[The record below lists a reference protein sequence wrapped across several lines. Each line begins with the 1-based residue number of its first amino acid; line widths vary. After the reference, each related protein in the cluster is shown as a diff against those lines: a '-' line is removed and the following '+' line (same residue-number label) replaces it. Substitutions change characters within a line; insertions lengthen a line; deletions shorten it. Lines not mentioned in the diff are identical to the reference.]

1 MQEARRRTDLGS
13 VRLWR
18 APVCM
23 GVLWLCLGLTTP
35 AAAGTIWDRVTETI
49 LPNGLKV
56 LLIEEPKA
64 PVVTVQIWYKAG
76 ARNEPLGKG
85 GLAHMM
91 EHMMFKGTPKTGPKQ
106 FSIIVQRNGG
116 QDNAHTARDAAAYY
130 TDFAADRVTLGL
142 ELEADRMVNVL
153 FEEKEFLPE
162 RDVVYE
168 ERRLRFED
176 QPSATLG
183 EVMRATS
190 FMAHPYGRPT
200 IGWPSEIK
208 GWTLQDA
215 KQFYQTYYAPNTA
228 TLIVAGDIKKD
239 AVLKKVTE
247 VFGAIPRGPEPP
259 PLVIPQ
265 EPPQIGERRV
275 FVRKEAELPIF
286 FAVHHVPNFTHPD
299 SAPLNVLAYVLG
311 GGESARLHKKV
322 VYELQLASY
331 AGADYNPVYKDPY
344 LFGLS
349 AGPLPGK
356 TAEEVERA
364 MVAEVE
370 RVQQEP
376 ITDREL
382 QKAKNQIEAEF
393 VFAQDSVHTLAEL
406 LGSYESAA
414 NWKLLT
420 TYLDGI
426 RKVTVADVQ
435 RVARQY
441 IVSDNRTV
449 AILIPTKPGSGAPP
463 AK

>member
-1 MQEARRRTDLGS
+1 
-13 VRLWR
+13 
-18 APVCM
+18 
-23 GVLWLCLGLTTP
+23 
-35 AAAGTIWDRVTETI
+35 
-49 LPNGLKV
+49 
-56 LLIEEPKA
+56 
-64 PVVTVQIWYKAG
+64 
-76 ARNEPLGKG
+76 
-85 GLAHMM
+85 
-91 EHMMFKGTPKTGPKQ
+91 MFKGTPKTGPKQ

-130 TDFAADRVTLGL
+130 VDFAADRVNLGL
-142 ELEADRMVNVL
+142 ELEADRMVNIL
-153 FEEKEFLPE
+153 FDEKEFLTE

-183 EVMRATS
+183 EVMRATA
-190 FMAHPYGRPT
+190 FLAHPYGRPT

-215 KQFYQTYYAPNTA
+215 MWFYKTYYAPNTA

-239 AVLKKVTE
+239 EVLKKITE
-247 VFGAIPRGPEPP
+247 LFGPIPRGPEPP
-259 PLVIPQ
+259 PMVIPQ

-275 FVRKEAELPIF
+275 FVRKEAELPIL

-299 SAPLNVLAYVLG
+299 SAALNVLAYVLG

-364 MVAEVE
+364 MVTEVE
-370 RVQQEP
+370 RVQKEP

-393 VFAQDSVHTLAEL
+393 VFAQDSVHMLANL
-406 LGSYESAA
+406 LGAYESAA
-414 NWKLLT
+414 SWKLLT

-441 IVSDNRTV
+441 IVADNRTV
-449 AILIPTKPGSGAPP
+449 AILIPMKPGGGAPP